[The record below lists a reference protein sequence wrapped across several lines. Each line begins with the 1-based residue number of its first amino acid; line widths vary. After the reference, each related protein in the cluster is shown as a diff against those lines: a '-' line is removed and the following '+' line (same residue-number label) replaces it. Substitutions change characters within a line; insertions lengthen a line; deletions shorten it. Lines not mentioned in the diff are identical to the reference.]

1 MTLKFLPTRLR
12 FNRMTR
18 GVHVM
23 AEHEG
28 DQVEIVISRAS
39 IEWLGGAQG
48 LGQDESFTIVVR
60 HKARLEHAA
69 EIAVSRC
76 GDDCRGIDLELTD
89 LNLAGYPRLDVE
101 ATPPQS
107 DASR

>member
-23 AEHEG
+23 ALHEG
-28 DQVEIVISRAS
+28 SQAEIVIARAC
-39 IEWLGGAQG
+39 IEFLAGAQG
-48 LGQDESFTIVVR
+48 LGQDDSFTIVVK

-69 EIAVSRC
+69 EIALNRH
-76 GDDCRGIDLELTD
+76 GDDCQGIDLELTD
-89 LNLAGYPRLDVE
+89 LNLAGSPKPDVE
-101 ATPPQS
+101 VKSPGPEI
-107 DASR
+107 